1 MRARTRRSLIALPL
15 IFGIGA
21 AIAWA
26 GSQNGL
32 MASGLPLFAI
42 CGAIAFGLNGLVF
55 LHANAVQTERFYD
68 LTGSITYL
76 TVIAVAV
83 AFGNADARSVL
94 LASLV
99 CIWASRLGSFLFIR
113 ITKDGSDG
121 RFDEIKVNFANFL
134 MTWMLQGL
142 WVFLTASCALAAMT
156 SAASVPLGWVAYL
169 GAAIWATGFGI
180 EVVSDTQKNRF
191 REDPSNAG
199 RFITSGLWSWSRH
212 PNYFGEIVL
221 WIGVAVV
228 AVPALSGWQFVTLI
242 SPVFVFV
249 LLTRISG
256 VPLLEER
263 AQKKWGDEPVF
274 QEYTRR
280 TSVLVPRPPAAS

>member
-1 MRARTRRSLIALPL
+1 MRSRTRRSLIALPV

-26 GSQNGL
+26 GSENG
-32 MASGLPLFAI
+32 MMVSGWPLFAV

-55 LHANAVQTERFYD
+55 LHANAVKTERFYD
-68 LTGSITYL
+68 LTGSLTYL
-76 TVIAVAV
+76 TVIVVAV
-83 AFGNADARSVL
+83 AFGNADTRALL
-94 LASLV
+94 LAGMVAL
-99 CIWASRLGSFLFIR
+99 WAARLGSFLFVR
-113 ITKDGSDG
+113 IMKDGSDG
-121 RFDEIKVNFANFL
+121 RFDEIKINAANFL

-156 SAASVPLGWVAYL
+156 SATPVPLGGIAAL
-169 GAAIWATGFGI
+169 GAAIWAVGFGI
-180 EVVSDTQKNRF
+180 EVVADTQKKRF
-191 REDPSNAG
+191 RADASNDG
-199 RFITSGLWSWSRH
+199 RYITTGLWSWSRH

-221 WIGVAVV
+221 WIGVAIV

-256 VPLLEER
+256 VPMLEER
-263 AQKKWGDEPVF
+263 AQKRWGDEPGF

>member
-1 MRARTRRSLIALPL
+1 MRARTRRSLIALPI

-32 MASGLPLFAI
+32 IVAGWPLFAL

-55 LHANAVQTERFYD
+55 LHANAAKTERFYD
-68 LTGSITYL
+68 LTGSLTYL
-76 TVIAVAV
+76 SVVGVAV
-83 AFGNADARSVL
+83 AFGNADPRAL
-94 LASLV
+94 LLGMLI
-99 CIWASRLGSFLFIR
+99 CIWAARLGSFLFIR

-142 WVFLTASCALAAMT
+142 WVLLTASCALAAMT
-156 SAASVPLGWVAYL
+156 SAHSVPLGPTAVL
-169 GAAIWATGFGI
+169 GAAIWAFGFGI
-180 EVVSDTQKNRF
+180 EVVADRQKSRF
-191 REDPSNAG
+191 RADPSNAG
-199 RFITSGLWSWSRH
+199 RFIKSGLWSWSRH

-228 AVPALSGWQFVTLI
+228 AVPALAGWQLATLI
-242 SPVFVFV
+242 SPIFVIV
-249 LLTRISG
+249 LLTKISG
-256 VPLLEER
+256 IPLLEAR
-263 AQKKWGDEPVF
+263 AQKKWGEDADF

-280 TSVLVPRPPAAS
+280 TSVLIPRPPAAA

>member
-1 MRARTRRSLIALPL
+1 MRARTRRSLIALPV

-32 MASGLPLFAI
+32 YAFGWPLFGL
-42 CGAIAFGLNGLVF
+42 CGAIAFGVNGLVF
-55 LHANAVQTERFYD
+55 LHANAVKTERFYD
-68 LTGSITYL
+68 LTGSLTYL
-76 TVIAVAV
+76 SVVGFAL
-83 AFGNADARSVL
+83 AFGNADARALL
-94 LASLV
+94 LACLIS
-99 CIWASRLGSFLFIR
+99 IWAARLGSFLFIR

-156 SAASVPLGWVAYL
+156 SAGSTPLGLPAYL
-169 GAAIWATGFGI
+169 GAVIWLIGFGI
-180 EVVSDTQKNRF
+180 EVVADYQKSRF
-191 REDPSNAG
+191 RADSNNDG

-221 WIGVAVV
+221 WIGVAI
-228 AVPALSGWQFVTLI
+228 AAIPALAGWQLVTLI
-242 SPVFVFV
+242 SPIFVTV
-249 LLTRISG
+249 LLTKISG
-256 VPLLEER
+256 IPLLEDR
-263 AQKKWGDEPVF
+263 AKKRWGDEPAF
-274 QEYTRR
+274 QDYTRR
-280 TSVLVPRPPAAS
+280 TSVLIPRPPAAS